1 MMSAVQDAGGTRTG
15 QVGEVFRCTHC
26 RAGCDYCG
34 GTGFRS
40 VCNKTVC
47 HEYGCSHG
55 TCVATRQEF
64 EAWERRRSG
73 SKEVGHE

>member
-1 MMSAVQDAGGTRTG
+1 MNAVQDAGGTRTG
-15 QVGEVFRCTHC
+15 QAGEVFRCTHC
-26 RAGCDYCG
+26 RTGCDYCG